1 MFNIVEICRV
11 RYCGGLPCPILWRYA
26 VSNIVEVGLLY
37 PIMLRFAMSDI
48 VEVCRVQYCGGLP
61 WFTSGRFEVTDTVE
75 ICLI

>member
-1 MFNIVEICRV
+1 M
-11 RYCGGLPCPILWRYA
+11 
-26 VSNIVEVGLLY
+26 SNIVEVGLLY